1 MAIILGID
9 ALEYEYVREFGC
21 RNLMQ
26 LCFGKTDIS
35 EFSEP
40 RTIVLWSSFLAGKNL
55 EREIISFG
63 NERMWDFTLK
73 PEQTFLAKFKKP
85 RVVDVPGFAYSREQH
100 DLERSLLRKF
110 FNNEITVEE
119 FGKPVLEYHRKI
131 KEQFFIDLKKEF
143 DLLFYYFNAAD
154 VIGHVS
160 FGQKSKMR
168 LIYQGLDEI
177 AAKAAATGQK
187 MLIVSD
193 HGMQP
198 VGRFGDHRREYGFW
212 STSFDAKLQNPKI
225 TSFRALVEKEML

>member
-9 ALEYEYVREFGC
+9 ALEYECVCEFNC

-26 LCFGKTDIS
+26 LSFGKTDIS

-55 EREIISFG
+55 EKEVLALG
-63 NERMWDFTLK
+63 NEKMWQFKLELK
-73 PEQTFLAKFKKP
+73 ETFLAKFRNRK
-85 RVVDVPGFAYSREQH
+85 VVDVPGFAFNEKQH
-100 DLERSLLRKF
+100 QLERQLLKKF
-110 FNNEITVEE
+110 FNQEITVEQ
-119 FGKPVLEYHRKI
+119 FDLPVLRYHKKI
-131 KEQFFIDLKKEF
+131 KEQFLADLQKDF
-143 DLLFYYFNAAD
+143 DLIFYYFNAAD

-160 FGQKSKMR
+160 FGLKSKMS
-168 LIYQGLDEI
+168 LIYQDLDEI
-177 AAKAAATGQK
+177 AAQAAATGQK

-212 STSFDAKLQNPKI
+212 SANFDAKLRNPKI